1 MEAEVQVSET
11 NKREYSRVDAYVGME
26 CRRLEPEEIDK
37 VRSRIS
43 GEASLAELA
52 SSICRSSASPPQK
65 LRSDGYPCGFEGL
78 PEIEDPR
85 LANWLQLL
93 NAKLDAVIRMLSI
106 QQEGFLRL
114 PFLRINIGG
123 GGLKFET
130 REQYAVGNILEIKM
144 MLSPHRPVAMY
155 VCGEV
160 VSVDARGGSSEVA
173 VKFVLIDDEVRDEI
187 VRFVFEKEREI
198 LREKRK

>member
-1 MEAEVQVSET
+1 MEEEIPFSES
-11 NKREYSRVDAYVGME
+11 NKREYSRVDAYVALE
-26 CRRLEPEEIDK
+26 CRRLGPEEIDK
-37 VRSRIS
+37 VRSRMS
-43 GEASLAELA
+43 GEAFLAEFA
-52 SSICRSSASPPQK
+52 SAACRASGAPPP
-65 LRSDGYPCGFEGL
+65 RRRGDDYPCDFEGL

-85 LANWLQLL
+85 LANWLQVI

-106 QQEGFLRL
+106 QQEGFLRI

-123 GGLKFET
+123 GGLKFTT
-130 REQYAVGNILEIKM
+130 REAYAVGDILEIKM
-144 MLSPHRPVAMY
+144 MLSPYRPVAMY

-160 VSVDARGGSSEVA
+160 TSTRAQGGGSEVA
-173 VKFVLIDDEVRDEI
+173 VRFVLIDDDVRDEI